1 MKEQDRI
8 LELGEERFFNEGFHK
23 IKMDDIATDLRMSKK
38 TIYKFFP
45 SKEGLAHAI
54 AKRFM
59 GKMKEMIV
67 PALGSDKNAIEK
79 LNDLIAILAKTSEK
93 INPQTFNE
101 IKRYFPDIW
110 NEVDK
115 FRTEMMFG
123 NITKVIDQGKKEGL
137 FLDYPTSIVM
147 NMLVSSVRSVVN
159 PEFILHNNF
168 SLIEAARTAFNIL
181 IGGIVTE
188 KGKKILVTKKKDKN
202 ENN

>member
-79 LNDLIAILAKTSEK
+79 LNDLIAILAKASEK
-93 INPQTFNE
+93 ISPARMEEMKRHYPALWNE
-101 IKRYFPDIW
+101 IDR
-110 NEVDK
+110 

-137 FLDYPTSIVM
+137 FIDYPTIIVM
-147 NMLVSSVRSVVN
+147 NVLVASVRNIVN
-159 PEFILHNNF
+159 PDFILNNNF
-168 SLIEAARTAFNIL
+168 SIIEGARYAFKIV
-181 IGGIVTE
+181 IGGIVTD
-188 KGKKILVTKKKDKN
+188 KGKKIFNQTINKM
-202 ENN
+202 